1 MRFLTALLVV
11 ALLYAIFALRIPSTH
26 AQTCAPL
33 IPPPLSGSPAPAS
46 PGLLFINEVLSK
58 PKAPWYCPTTY
69 SVTNAPWIE
78 LYNPQDQAFDLYTV
92 HASIDT
98 GPNTQ
103 PYYLPLGAAIAA
115 HGYLVLFPA
124 MYTNTL
130 TAGTTLRLVIS
141 TVVIDQM
148 IVPSLG
154 LDQSYARVPDG
165 ANSWQITNTPTIDA
179 SNTSLQAQATPTSLS
194 TTTSSSTYIRSGRGS
209 SSGYNGT
216 TTGRSSTKIVSGV
229 QPKWNILQLPGT
241 VTISNSTDTTTNT
254 SSQTS
259 SPPISSPTASS
270 SIDISHLLLMALLGV
285 ALAVVLFWCWRLFS
299 SP

>member
-165 ANSWQITNTPTIDA
+165 ATGPRRMGCFRHRLLHEAARRRARHRD
-179 SNTSLQAQATPTSLS
+179 P
-194 TTTSSSTYIRSGRGS
+194 GRGRRLLAPGHS
-209 SSGYNGT
+209 RL
-216 TTGRSSTKIVSGV
+216 TGHRPPRAHASAELAAQRRSARSTAERRRARTLARDARSTPSPAQRAGLS
-229 QPKWNILQLPGT
+229 PSLPLRLERPEPGS
-241 VTISNSTDTTTNT
+241 VVARALHRR
-254 SSQTS
+254 
-259 SPPISSPTASS
+259 PPGRRRGA
-270 SIDISHLLLMALLGV
+270 
-285 ALAVVLFWCWRLFS
+285 RR
-299 SP
+299 